1 MRPPHAVRALCLSM
15 AGLACA
21 GCSVIGLTVGAA
33 SDASRKAAPLPT
45 WKVYTLKPGVPV
57 DVQMRDGRRF
67 VGRFSGLDPVPA
79 TEYAEA
85 YEKARAALQGEV
97 RLPALGPAR
106 LDEAS
111 GKRRQVELLGFGPG
125 CAFLRRKEGAEPT
138 RVPSAQIST
147 LTDAAGVSIGTTKI
161 DTWTNSGRLPLME
174 VFALTG
180 APLEA
185 TAPPL
190 NKKYKDGGPDQRTG
204 LRLPLEEIATIE
216 WLRPGGNTTKGF
228 LIGAAVD
235 AAVIGI
241 VALASAS
248 DSGGGGGGSCTAVSC
263 ESSCPYFYS
272 WDGSRYVLDAEPFAG
287 SFVEVAQRSDWS
299 RLDHLR
305 EANGTYRLRVANE
318 LQEEDHLDA
327 VKLLV
332 VDHAEGTE
340 VVPDL
345 NGGVHVLASPVAPET
360 ARDGRGADVRGL
372 LARADGRAW
381 LASPFGRDPGTA
393 SDLRDGVILDFQ
405 RPAGASEAT
414 LAVTARST
422 TWAPGLV
429 HELLSLKGR
438 DLERWYQQ
446 VNANVFGHTLDE
458 LTIEAVPTVKVWDGR
473 QWKFVELLAALPT
486 ATTAVQAFPLDLR
499 PLPPGSLRLRIDGLP
514 GSWELDY
521 AAVDYGGSPK
531 PVVTRIAPEVART
544 EHGLDVRALLEA
556 PDGRRHSMR
565 TGDAMELR
573 FVAPPARE
581 GLRRTVVLEAT
592 GWYRILLP
600 AAGEPQTARF
610 DQLLNEPDALARF
623 SLERIQAQARPLAKE
638 ALAN

>member
-21 GCSVIGLTVGAA
+21 GCSVIGLTAGAV
-33 SDASRKAAPLPT
+33 SDSKRKAAPLPT
-45 WKVYTLKPGVPV
+45 WMVYSLKTGAPI
-57 DVQMRDGRRF
+57 DVQLRDGRRF
-67 VGRFSGLDPVPA
+67 VGRFTGLDSVPA
-79 TEYAEA
+79 AEYAEA
-85 YEKARAALQGEV
+85 YEKARVALQNEV

-106 LDEAS
+106 LVEDS
-111 GKRRQVELLGFGPG
+111 GKKRQVELLGFGAG
-125 CAFLRRKEGAEPT
+125 CAFLRRKEGAKPT
-138 RVPSAQIST
+138 RVPSAEIST
-147 LTDAAGVSIGTTKI
+147 LTDAAGVGIGSATI
-161 DTWTNSGRLPLME
+161 DKWTNSGRLPLTD
-174 VFALTG
+174 VLALTG
-180 APLEA
+180 APLDA
-185 TAPPL
+185 AAPPL
-190 NKKYKDGGPDQRTG
+190 SKNYKDAGPDQRQN
-204 LRLPLEEIATIE
+204 LRLPLEEVATIE
-216 WLRPGGNTTKGF
+216 WLRPGGNTAKGF

-241 VALASAS
+241 AALAYAA
-248 DSGGGGGGSCTAVSC
+248 DSGGSSTSSG

-305 EANGTYRLRVANE
+305 EADGTYRLRVANE

-360 ARDGRGADVRGL
+360 ARDGRAADVRGL

-381 LASPFGRDPGTA
+381 LASPFGRDPGNP
-393 SDLRDGVILDFQ
+393 SDVRDGVVLDFP

-438 DLERWYQQ
+438 DLEKWYRQ

-458 LTIEAVPTVKVWDGR
+458 LTIEAVPMVKVWDGR

-499 PLPPGSLRLRIDGLP
+499 PLPPGPLRLRIDGLP
-514 GSWELDY
+514 GTWELDH
-521 AAVDYGGSPK
+521 AAVDYGGAPA
-531 PVVTRIAPEVART
+531 PRVTRIAPEVAQT
-544 EHGLDVRALLEA
+544 EHGLDVRVPLAA
-556 PDGRRHSMR
+556 VDGRRHSMR
-565 TGDAMELR
+565 TGDAVELR
-573 FVAPPARE
+573 FVAPPARD

-610 DQLLNEPDALARF
+610 DQLLREPDALARF
-623 SLERIQAQARPLAKE
+623 SLERIQAQARPLTKE

>member
-1 MRPPHAVRALCLSM
+1 MRPPHAVWVLGLGM

-21 GCSVIGLTVGAA
+21 GCTVIGLTAGAV
-33 SDASRKAAPLPT
+33 SDAKRKAAPLPT
-45 WKVYTLKPGVPV
+45 WKVYSLKPGAPV
-57 DVQMRDGRRF
+57 DVQLHDGRRF

-79 TEYAEA
+79 AEYAAA
-85 YEKARAALQGEV
+85 YEKARVALQNEV

-106 LDEAS
+106 LIEDS
-111 GKRRQVELLGFGPG
+111 GKKREVELLGFGPG

-138 RVPSAQIST
+138 RLPSAKISSVS
-147 LTDAAGVSIGTTKI
+147 DAAGVGVGHAAI
-161 DTWTNSGRLPLME
+161 DKWTNSGRLPLRE
-174 VFALTG
+174 VFALNG
-180 APLEA
+180 APLDA

-190 NKKYKDGGPDQRTG
+190 NKKYKDAGQDQRTS

-216 WLRPGGNTTKGF
+216 WLRPGGNTAKGL
-228 LIGAAVD
+228 LIGVAAD

-241 VALASAS
+241 AALAYAA
-248 DSGGGGGGSCTAVSC
+248 DSGGSSSSSG

-305 EANGTYRLRVANE
+305 ETDGTYRLRVTNE
-318 LQEEDHLDA
+318 LREEDHLDA

-340 VVPDL
+340 VVPDV

-360 ARDGRGADVRGL
+360 ARDGRGADARGL

-381 LASPFGRDPGTA
+381 LGNPFGRDPGNP
-393 SDLRDGVILDFQ
+393 SDLRDGLVLDFP

-438 DLERWYQQ
+438 DLEAWYRR
-446 VNANVFGHTLDE
+446 VNTDVFGRTLDE
-458 LTIEAVPTVKVWDGR
+458 LTFEAVPTVKVWDGR
-473 QWKFVELLAALPT
+473 QWKLVDLLAALPT
-486 ATTAVQAFPLDLR
+486 ATTAVQAFPIDLR
-499 PLPPGSLRLRIDGLP
+499 PLPPGPLRLRIEGLP
-514 GSWELDY
+514 GTWELDH
-521 AAVDYGGSPK
+521 AAVDYGGAPD
-531 PVVTRIAPEVART
+531 PLVARVAPEVART
-544 EHGLDVRALLEA
+544 GRGLDVRATLA
-556 PDGRRHSMR
+556 AADGRRHSMR
-565 TGDAMELR
+565 TGDTIELQ
-573 FVAPPARE
+573 FAAPPARD

-600 AAGEPQTARF
+600 ETGEPQTARF
-610 DQLLNEPDALARF
+610 DELLHEPDALARF
-623 SLERIQAQARPLAKE
+623 SLERIQAQARPLLKE